1 MIEQSIHF
9 NPPSFHP
16 METSF
21 SQSAVVGNYESTST
35 RMIEQL
41 SWFPSESNSTN
52 VWNGFQNDD
61 SQSSLMQKDDTVPN
75 KRRKLSNDHDEC
87 K

>member
-1 MIEQSIHF
+1 MIEQI
-9 NPPSFHP
+9 
-16 METSF
+16 
-21 SQSAVVGNYESTST
+21 
-35 RMIEQL
+35 

-61 SQSSLMQKDDTVPN
+61 SQSSLMQKDDIVPN
-75 KRRKLSNDHDEC
+75 KRRKLSDDQDEC